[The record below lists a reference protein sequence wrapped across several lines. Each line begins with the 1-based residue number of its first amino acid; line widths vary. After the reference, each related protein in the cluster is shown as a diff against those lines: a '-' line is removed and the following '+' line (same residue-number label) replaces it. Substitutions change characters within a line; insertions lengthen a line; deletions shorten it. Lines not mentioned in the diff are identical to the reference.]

1 MKRHGRKSSSSIR
14 KRNTENAHREQEEY
28 WNASRRRRDE
38 NIGDVETPV
47 AKQFFDRIRA
57 RTCVELG
64 LSLFL
69 SFFEPDMEHRKWTA
83 IFPFN
88 GARVFSCNAAPLQ
101 DGLNLTSLRPPSSDS
116 CFALLRERMDKV
128 VFIAKRWPVSCLK
141 GCNGYCAGLMIVLVS
156 FIFAKSSEWRN
167 FTTEL
172 NLAGF
177 LSSRASLLNIYIFT
191 VHENRKGPGIVTWI
205 IVYTTRI

>member
-38 NIGDVETPV
+38 NGIGDVETPV

-64 LSLFL
+64 LSLFLRFL

-101 DGLNLTSLRPPSSDS
+101 DGLNLTPPPST
-116 CFALLRERMDKV
+116 LLRLVLR
-128 VFIAKRWPVSCLK
+128 IIT
-141 GCNGYCAGLMIVLVS
+141 GTNG
-156 FIFAKSSEWRN
+156 
-167 FTTEL
+167 
-172 NLAGF
+172 
-177 LSSRASLLNIYIFT
+177 
-191 VHENRKGPGIVTWI
+191 
-205 IVYTTRI
+205 

>member
-1 MKRHGRKSSSSIR
+1 MASPPTLVHQLGSQRTQSRSHLRYAKCERKKRREVKRHGRKSSSSIR
-14 KRNTENAHREQEEY
+14 KRNTENAHREREEY

-69 SFFEPDMEHRKWTA
+69 RFLSFFEPDMEHRKWTA

-101 DGLNLTSLRPPSSDS
+101 DGLNLTPPPST
-116 CFALLRERMDKV
+116 LLRLVLR
-128 VFIAKRWPVSCLK
+128 IIT
-141 GCNGYCAGLMIVLVS
+141 GTNG
-156 FIFAKSSEWRN
+156 
-167 FTTEL
+167 
-172 NLAGF
+172 
-177 LSSRASLLNIYIFT
+177 
-191 VHENRKGPGIVTWI
+191 
-205 IVYTTRI
+205 

>member
-14 KRNTENAHREQEEY
+14 KRNTENAHREREEY

-69 SFFEPDMEHRKWTA
+69 SFFESDMEHRKWTA

-101 DGLNLTSLRPPSSDS
+101 DGLNLTPPPST
-116 CFALLRERMDKV
+116 LLRLVLRIITGMGKV

-172 NLAGF
+172 NLGGF

-191 VHENRKGPGIVTWI
+191 GIVTWI